1 MNSSDQYDDALA
13 DLLKVRYAATPDA
26 GFTERLLAQ
35 LQAQLPC
42 RQPAQR
48 LCRRMA
54 VAASLAA
61 AVITCTTLY
70 LRSRPAGHPAAVLVP
85 KRSSSIPGDAAGGTA
100 TMSTLSLAQVVGGA
114 PLIVRARVAEWKPPL
129 VRYTISYIIYGDC
142 DDKVITVDLSGI
154 LPFMRQESHDRLK
167 RQIGKEPTDAAIDAE
182 VSRDGGM
189 GLDLNHDTILLLAT
203 HGVTYER
210 MGGGYDMPPK
220 FRLDDYEDRVMKT
233 IADGSAF
240 EPQPWRI
247 ADAQLIV
254 RAELLQIG
262 VGESRWKISRVIKGD
277 GKASTLVLDDQ
288 FFRRR
293 AQAIVAYKTR
303 RASTSPTTQAAAAE
317 STARLVDA
325 ETARL
330 MSSELVVPEEAIL
343 FVDQVQSAAD
353 SVTGHLRYG
362 AYRNQQKEKLDKLQ
376 DAILRPS
383 GSKL

>member
-35 LQAQLPC
+35 LQAQLPG

-48 LCRRMA
+48 LYRRMA

-85 KRSSSIPGDAAGGTA
+85 KASPSIPGDAAGGTA
-100 TMSTLSLAQVVGGA
+100 TEWTLSLAQVVGGA

-129 VRYTISYIIYGDC
+129 VRYTLSYIIYGDC
-142 DDKVITVDLSGI
+142 DEKVITVDLSGI
-154 LPFMRQESHDRLK
+154 LPFMRDDARDRLK
-167 RQIGKEPTDAAIDAE
+167 RQTGKEPTEAAIDAD
-182 VSRDGGM
+182 VSTDGGM
-189 GLDLNHDTILLLAT
+189 GLDLNHDTIVLLAP
-203 HGVTYER
+203 HGATYER
-210 MGGGYDMPPK
+210 MGGIHAPK
-220 FRLDDYEDRVMKT
+220 FQLDDYEDRVIKT

-240 EPQPWRI
+240 EPQPWLA

-254 RAELLQIG
+254 RAELLQ
-262 VGESRWKISRVIKGD
+262 VGGAKSKWKITRVIKGD
-277 GKASTLVLDDQ
+277 DKASTLVLDDQ

-293 AQAIVAYKTR
+293 AQAIVAYKAR
-303 RASTSPTTQAAAAE
+303 RASTSPATQPAAAE

-330 MSSELVVPEEAIL
+330 MSSELDVHEEAIL

-353 SVTGHLRYG
+353 SVTGRLRYG

-376 DAILRPS
+376 DAILRPG
-383 GSKL
+383 GSKEE